1 MPGDLG
7 HQHNFALSCILQNV
21 FNAYL
26 DVCDIDVKT
35 YEFKTFALRLADE
48 IMKILTNVAVNY
60 NLICK

>member
-1 MPGDLG
+1 MATQVRKYMPGDLG

-35 YEFKTFALRLADE
+35 YEFESFALRLADE
-48 IMKILTNVAVNY
+48 IMEFSLT
-60 NLICK
+60 LP